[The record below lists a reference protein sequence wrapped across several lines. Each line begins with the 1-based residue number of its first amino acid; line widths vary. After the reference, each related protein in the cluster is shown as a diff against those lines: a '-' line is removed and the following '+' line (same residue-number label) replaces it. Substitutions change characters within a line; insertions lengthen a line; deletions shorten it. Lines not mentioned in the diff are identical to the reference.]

1 MTETIIMKPIVLA
14 DKELSV
20 LKRCFEGTFNANT
33 ATIEEQDIEIAL
45 IEMASKFEEEN
56 DLIDERMEYSQ
67 DCNLLKWFY
76 YRYQLQQKGGDART
90 SRA

>member
-1 MTETIIMKPIVLA
+1 
-14 DKELSV
+14 
-20 LKRCFEGTFNANT
+20 
-33 ATIEEQDIEIAL
+33 
-45 IEMASKFEEEN
+45 MASKFEEEN

-90 SRA
+90 GRA

>member
-20 LKRCFEGTFNANT
+20 LRRCFEGTFNAIT

-76 YRYQLQQKGGDART
+76 YRYQLQQKGGDA
-90 SRA
+90 